1 MSEEKNEKM
10 ETVLSQNIKS
20 LADPDNFQK
29 YILGTKKNGHPR
41 AAFDIVKDIVDM
53 TRGGKKKKKKHKK
66 KKNKERDEYVSS
78 YAEYLQSKKHKKKKK
93 NKHWHI

>member
-1 MSEEKNEKM
+1 MSEEKNEKQ

-53 TRGGKKKKKKHKK
+53 TRGGKKKKKHKK

>member
-20 LADPDNFQK
+20 LADLDNFQK